1 MNAYGMDFLFDDL
14 GVSDQFLYETLT
26 REFHSSS
33 PLQQEKVE
41 SAFRHDGTSPLPLGM
56 DWSPPPQKWEGRK
69 TVWPHDPH
77 TGWSYCVTV
86 PSWTTMSN
94 SRGSGPVVYYR
105 VQVGI
110 QTPEAVTTTRLIL
123 RRFSEF
129 VKLFSELQ
137 KLFPKKVL
145 PAPPPRKLLGVQSQS
160 LVEERRIALEI
171 WMEKLLSNLGVSRS
185 APVAIF
191 LELEAAVRSSFNDS
205 SGVSVSSFVEY
216 QSSSNVSVVGDA
228 SSVASDY
235 FDSAN
240 YEKSDAVTP
249 KHDNHVVSV
258 VSGESSA
265 SNFDKASDCIK
276 EDKSNEGSLGNVING
291 ISSKKTSEISKWETF
306 RAQSEGEN
314 CSAGEE
320 GLIDE
325 GLQSLSNLLV
335 ALPSDDRNKFSR
347 ILVTMQRRLTTAKA
361 DVEDLVARLNQELAV
376 RQYLTT
382 KITDLEVEL
391 ETTKESTKG
400 NLQEAFTVD
409 KERYTQMQ
417 WDMEELR
424 RKCLEMEMKLKSEQ
438 DESMCMVSE
447 NSAIIQENE
456 NLRKELDVT
465 KDQLESLRKNLETSE
480 TKSKS
485 DLKVL
490 GKEVKSLRSSQTD
503 LKQELSNL
511 MKEKL
516 ELERDLQNEKQRK
529 ESAKVV
535 NDKLLLECSILR
547 KRLEESSVDVL
558 VEEEDKLV
566 LDTSSSDAIDLL
578 TTSDNRIGLLLAEA
592 QLLADD
598 VENSDTSV
606 DSAIDE
612 LRKMVTELFID
623 NARTRKQINSLI
635 RCVLKTQNQFD
646 KEDEGEVASAKQT
659 VLGKFL

>member
-1 MNAYGMDFLFDDL
+1 
-14 GVSDQFLYETLT
+14 
-26 REFHSSS
+26 
-33 PLQQEKVE
+33 
-41 SAFRHDGTSPLPLGM
+41 
-56 DWSPPPQKWEGRK
+56 
-69 TVWPHDPH
+69 
-77 TGWSYCVTV
+77 
-86 PSWTTMSN
+86 
-94 SRGSGPVVYYR
+94 
-105 VQVGI
+105 
-110 QTPEAVTTTRLIL
+110 
-123 RRFSEF
+123 
-129 VKLFSELQ
+129 
-137 KLFPKKVL
+137 
-145 PAPPPRKLLGVQSQS
+145 
-160 LVEERRIALEI
+160 
-171 WMEKLLSNLGVSRS
+171 
-185 APVAIF
+185 
-191 LELEAAVRSSFNDS
+191 
-205 SGVSVSSFVEY
+205 
-216 QSSSNVSVVGDA
+216 
-228 SSVASDY
+228 
-235 FDSAN
+235 
-240 YEKSDAVTP
+240 
-249 KHDNHVVSV
+249 
-258 VSGESSA
+258 
-265 SNFDKASDCIK
+265 
-276 EDKSNEGSLGNVING
+276 
-291 ISSKKTSEISKWETF
+291 
-306 RAQSEGEN
+306 
-314 CSAGEE
+314 
-320 GLIDE
+320 
-325 GLQSLSNLLV
+325 
-335 ALPSDDRNKFSR
+335 
-347 ILVTMQRRLTTAKA
+347 MQRRLTTAKA